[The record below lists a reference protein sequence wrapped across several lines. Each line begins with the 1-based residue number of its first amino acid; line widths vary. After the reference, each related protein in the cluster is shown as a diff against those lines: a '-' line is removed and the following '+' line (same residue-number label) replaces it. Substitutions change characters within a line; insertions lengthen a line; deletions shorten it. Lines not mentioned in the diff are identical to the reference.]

1 MNKTIVNRILYT
13 AMFLLA
19 GVIVLLACSR
29 SRQSAMSFQ
38 LPLQFIGEY
47 SQSGGEWQTYEET
60 TKLSSYDGDLVLR
73 GRFDPE
79 LPEGAQIR
87 FYLNHIGMS
96 IEMKGE
102 TIFESGIEMYPEM
115 CGNSWIDWEMPA
127 LEADDCIEIHLHN
140 PHNYGNVDAYNEFL
154 HSVFNSRENVL
165 IDYLQQQNLPYR
177 YLCAFVFVASIAMI
191 GIGIGYQM
199 LHLPKSGFLMTL
211 GMLSILVSA
220 YMFFD
225 TNDISMKSDRLIF
238 NTYARQLSI
247 MFAAWILGT
256 VMTEVLTA
264 QRKKMAEIAVYV
276 LIAADFAC
284 MLVTFAS
291 GMRIYDAGVY
301 WAVVQGIISLLLLVL
316 GMMERKR
323 TEGTQRLSLLSGNL
337 LLTSLLLELVNVC
350 TNWWRSGIVI
360 KAVFAVA
367 FVFWLIWTVW
377 IVARNYQNS
386 MRAEKLQM
394 ELKNNR
400 VVLATSQIR
409 THFVFNV
416 LNAISGMCEYDP
428 HKADETLVTFS
439 RYLRKNIN
447 AMEEEQLEPFAKSME
462 HLEDYIRLEQ
472 IRFGDKIRFEK
483 QIDTEDFMVPPL
495 VLQPVVENA
504 IVHGLLGKKQGG
516 TIRLHAWTE
525 HGDNRIEI
533 SDDGVGFDTEQ
544 ALGED
549 SVGIKNVRFRLRYL
563 VNGTMEIIS
572 RPQEG
577 TTVTITIPG
586 EGKGTKDKEK
596 KK

>member
-154 HSVFNSRENVL
+154 HSVFINRENVL

-211 GMLSILVSA
+211 GMLSLLVSA

-225 TNDISMKSDRLIF
+225 TNDISMNRLIF
-238 NTYARQLSI
+238 NTYVRQLSI

-256 VMTEVLTA
+256 VMTEVLTEKR
-264 QRKKMAEIAVYV
+264 RKLAELAVYLLMAV
-276 LIAADFAC
+276 DFAC
-284 MLVTFAS
+284 ILVTFAS
-291 GMRIYDAGVY
+291 GMRFYDAGIY
-301 WAVVQGIISLLLLVL
+301 WAVVQGMVSLVILVL
-316 GMMERKR
+316 GVLEGKK
-323 TEGTQRLSLLSGNL
+323 TEGTKRLFLFSGKL
-337 LLTSLLLELVNVC
+337 LLTALLLELVNAC
-350 TNWWRSGIVI
+350 TNWWRSGIVF
-360 KAVFAVA
+360 KAVFALA
-367 FVFWLIWTVW
+367 FVFWLIWAVW

-394 ELKNNR
+394 ELKNSR
-400 VVLATSQIR
+400 IVLATSQIR

-416 LNAISGMCEYDP
+416 LNAVSGMCEYDP
-428 HKADETLVTFS
+428 KKADETLVTFS

-447 AMEEEQLEPFAKSME
+447 AMEEEQMEPFAKSMK
-462 HLEDYIRLEQ
+462 HLEDYICLEQ
-472 IRFGDKIRFEK
+472 IRFGDRIRFEK
-483 QIDTEDFMVPPL
+483 QLDTENFMVPPL
-495 VLQPVVENA
+495 VLQPIVENA
-504 IVHGLLGKKQGG
+504 IVHGLLEKKEGG
-516 TIRLHAWTE
+516 TIRLHTWTE
-525 HGDNRIEI
+525 DGSNMIQI

-544 ALGED
+544 QAGED
-549 SVGIKNVRFRLRYL
+549 AVGIKNVRFRLRYM
-563 VNGTMEIIS
+563 VNGTMEIKS

-577 TTVTITIPG
+577 TTVTITIPKVRT
-586 EGKGTKDKEK
+586 ETKDKGK
-596 KK
+596 RK